1 MPVQFV
7 SNHYRNELGNP
18 GEKQVGMKRFLILGF
33 TPGNTKTVFEMV
45 DGFLNRYSDFVGGV
59 PFIRTTDCTRVGT
72 QIFLGIKIKHP
83 AAGRFRTGIIAMA
96 DTLTFTSS
104 LLYTHLILGHTN
116 FMVGNPQRRC
126 DLLPSRFIGRE
137 GSFGQQGMPFS
148 FKGQSLSGSEIL
160 PLSGIQA
167 LSKEAS

>member
-18 GEKQVGMKRFLILGF
+18 GKKQVGMKRFLILGF

-72 QIFLGIKIKHP
+72 QIFLRIKIKHP
-83 AAGRFRTGIIAMA
+83 AAGRFRTRIIAMA
-96 DTLTFTSS
+96 DTPAFTSF
-104 LLYTHLILGHTN
+104 LIISPFHFGAYELH
-116 FMVGNPQRRC
+116 
-126 DLLPSRFIGRE
+126 GRE
-137 GSFGQQGMPFS
+137 SAAQMGFAPFPLHRQGRIFGTAGNAIF
-148 FKGQSLSGSEIL
+148 I
-160 PLSGIQA
+160 
-167 LSKEAS
+167 

>member
-96 DTLTFTSS
+96 DTLTFTSF
-104 LLYTHLILGHTN
+104 LIVYPFHFGAYKLH
-116 FMVGNPQRRC
+116 
-126 DLLPSRFIGRE
+126 GRE
-137 GSFGQQGMPFS
+137 SAAQMRSAPFPFHRQGRIFRTAGNAI
-148 FKGQSLSGSEIL
+148 FI
-160 PLSGIQA
+160 
-167 LSKEAS
+167 